1 MIGSLYENGM
11 KSVQGLADDTHPKYN
26 IFEIIHVRQYYY
38 LIINHN
44 WCNVVGWKYDDVIL

>member
-44 WCNVVGWKYDDVIL
+44 WCNVVGWKYDDVI